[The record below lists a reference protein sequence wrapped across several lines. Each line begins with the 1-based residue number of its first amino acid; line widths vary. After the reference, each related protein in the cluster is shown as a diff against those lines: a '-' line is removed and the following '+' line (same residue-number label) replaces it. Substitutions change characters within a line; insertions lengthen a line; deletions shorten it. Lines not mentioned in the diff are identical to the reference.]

1 MLQDRLS
8 LEQCGW
14 VGVDVG
20 IGAGESGW
28 VGQEEAHG
36 RREPGGANSRQ
47 IRGELAIPHAWRPR
61 TVLPQCSVGL

>member
-1 MLQDRLS
+1 MPCACLAGQAGGVHVAHPHAAACLAMLQDRLS

-28 VGQEEAHG
+28 VGV
-36 RREPGGANSRQ
+36 
-47 IRGELAIPHAWRPR
+47 GESGW
-61 TVLPQCSVGL
+61 V